1 MLEAILAD
9 MTSLLGIT
17 QAALDEAGLAYKVL
31 DCDPSLADTAAFCE
45 HYNFSLSQS
54 ANAIVVAGKAEPT
67 KYACCIVLAT
77 TKLDVNK
84 AVCKQLGVKR
94 ASFASGEQTKDITG
108 MEIGGVTPFGIPTDI
123 PIYVDAA
130 VLAQKEVVMG
140 GGNRSSKVVLD
151 PHELERFPGVCIVEG
166 LAKPKE
172 V

>member
-1 MLEAILAD
+1 MSE
-9 MTSLLGIT
+9 LLGKT
-17 QAALDEAGLAYKVL
+17 QAALDSAGLNYRIL

-45 HYNFSLSQS
+45 HYHFRLDQS
-54 ANAIVVAGKAEPT
+54 ANAILVAGKAEPV

-94 ASFASGEQTKDITG
+94 ASFASGEQTQALTG
-108 MEIGGVTPFGIPTDI
+108 MEIGGVTPFGIPADI

-130 VLAQKEVVMG
+130 VLGQPEVVMG
-140 GGNRSSKVVLD
+140 GGNRSSKVILD
-151 PHELERFPGVCIVEG
+151 PHELERFPGVTVVAG

-172 V
+172 A